1 MNKKTQTNVQ
11 LVKSMME
18 FSNYGALAQ
27 AFIMDA
33 IGKHAEAC
41 SKIDLATIDREKW
54 AYILPE
60 AWVGVAKEIN
70 QKLKDHFT

>member
-1 MNKKTQTNVQ
+1 MKKKIQTNVQ

-18 FSNYGALAQ
+18 YSNYGALAQ
-27 AFIMDA
+27 VFIMDA

-54 AYILPE
+54 GFISPE
-60 AWVGVAKEIN
+60 GWVGVANEISA
-70 QKLKDHFT
+70 KLKEQEK